1 MRIAKCDIITATN
14 TTRMLDFIIQHK
26 VFVIPVLVGAVT
38 QIIKYL
44 IYISKH
50 GWNFKYIMTHGHMP
64 SAHTAFIV
72 SLVTSVGLFDDDG
85 IKSGAFAVAVILAII
100 VIDDAVRLRM
110 YMGDQGRYLNMLIRQ
125 LPVDAKKFP
134 HFKERLGH
142 RVSEVVVGGILG
154 FLLTFAFA
162 MLFR

>member
-1 MRIAKCDIITATN
+1 MI
-14 TTRMLDFIIQHK
+14 DFIAQYK
-26 VFVIPVLVGAVT
+26 VFIIPVLVGAIV

-44 IYISKH
+44 FYIQKH

-64 SAHTAFIV
+64 SAHTAFII
-72 SLVTSVGLFDDDG
+72 SLVTSVGLFDHDG

-125 LPVDAKKFP
+125 LPVDATQFP
-134 HFKERLGH
+134 RFKERLGH
-142 RVSEVVVGGILG
+142 RVSEVIVGGLLG
-154 FLLTFAFA
+154 FVLTLILA
-162 MLFR
+162 LILQ

>member
-1 MRIAKCDIITATN
+1 MRIAKCVIITTIN

-38 QIIKYL
+38 QITKYL

-50 GWNFKYIMTHGHMP
+50 GWNFRYIMTHGHMP

-142 RVSEVVVGGILG
+142 RVSEVIVGGLLG
-154 FLLTFAFA
+154 FVLTLFFARIFS
-162 MLFR
+162 